1 MSYCLYLRKSRADYE
16 AEQQGAGETLT
27 RHETALRTLAAQC
40 GYTISKIYREIQS
53 GETIA
58 ARPQMQQLLADVAQ
72 GLWEGV
78 LVMEVERLARGDTM
92 DQGLLLHTFQQT
104 STKIITPYKTYDPNN
119 PFDEE
124 YFEFGL
130 FMSRREYKTINR
142 RMQQGR
148 RASVQEGKYIGSIAP
163 YGYLRQKLPQE
174 KGYTLAIEPTEA
186 EVVRMIYEWYAFG
199 MPQSDG
205 SLQNVGRPAIAKH
218 LIQLGIPTRKGGI
231 WATSSITRILQNPVY
246 CGKVFWTPQKQTVQN
261 THILVHGRQPAL
273 VSETLWQMVQQ
284 KIAANGAP
292 PVPRT
297 LQNPLAGL
305 IRCAYCHH
313 TMQRRPYQ
321 KSGQTPFCICVT
333 PNCPQ
338 ISAPLDMIEEKLLTA
353 LRLWCKDHIPDW
365 ESAAHTLRRAAPHAD
380 VSLALRSK
388 KAEYTRLQT
397 QIQNAYDFLEQGIY
411 TPSVFTQRQ
420 TLLQEKLQ
428 IVTDEIQALSSICQT
443 VAQTQY
449 TIPQQSIWEIYPH
462 LSPTQKNLLL
472 KDLIQYVVYEKTTS
486 GRWHHSPDA
495 FTLTI
500 YPKISN
506 TF

>member
-1 MSYCLYLRKSRADYE
+1 MPYCLYLRKSRADLE
-16 AEQQGAGETLT
+16 AEQQGAGETLA
-27 RHETALRTLAAQC
+27 RHETALRTLAAQR

-58 ARPQMQQLLADVAQ
+58 ARPQMQCLLSDVAQ

-163 YGYLRQKLPQE
+163 YGYIRQKLPQE
-174 KGYTLAIEPTEA
+174 KGYTLAIEPTES
-186 EVVRMIYEWYAFG
+186 EVVRLIYEWYAFG
-199 MPQSDG
+199 IPQPDG
-205 SLQNVGRPAIAKH
+205 STQNAGRPAIAKH

-246 CGKVFWTPQKQTVQN
+246 CGKVFWTPQKQSTQN
-261 THILVHGRQPAL
+261 ACLLVNGRHPAL
-273 VSETLWQMVQQ
+273 VSETLWQIVQG

-292 PVPRT
+292 PAPRT

-321 KSGQTPFCICVT
+321 KSGQSPFCICVT

-338 ISAPLDMIEEKLLTA
+338 VGAPLEWIEEKLLSG
-353 LRLWCKDHIPDW
+353 LCLWCKDHKPYW
-365 ESAAHTLRRAAPHAD
+365 QQAADRLIQSAPHTD
-380 VSLALRSK
+380 FSLALRSK
-388 KAEYTRLQT
+388 KAESTRLQT
-397 QIQNAYDFLEQGIY
+397 QIQNAYDLLEQGIY
-411 TPSVFTQRQ
+411 TPAVFQQRQ

-428 IVTDEIQALSSICQT
+428 SVTNEIETLSSVCQNT
-443 VAQTQY
+443 AQTQY
-449 TIPQQSIWEIYPH
+449 SIPQESIWEIYPR
-462 LSPTQKNLLL
+462 LPPTQKNLLL
-472 KDLIQYVVYEKTTS
+472 KDLIQYVVYEKTCS

>member
-1 MSYCLYLRKSRADYE
+1 MPYCLYLRKSRADLE
-16 AEQQGAGETLT
+16 AEQQGAGETLA
-27 RHETALRTLAAQC
+27 RHEMALRALAVQY
-40 GYTISKIYREIQS
+40 GYTITKTYKEIQS

-58 ARPQMQQLLADVAQ
+58 ARPQMQHLLSDVAQ

-163 YGYLRQKLPQE
+163 YGYIRQKLPQE
-174 KGYTLAIEPTEA
+174 KGYTLAIEPTES
-186 EVVRMIYEWYAFG
+186 EIVRMIYEWYAFG
-199 MPQSDG
+199 MPQPDG
-205 SLQNVGRPAIAKH
+205 SIQNVGRPAIAKH
-218 LIQLGIPTRKGGI
+218 LIRLGIPTRKGGM
-231 WATSSITRILQNPVY
+231 WATSSITRMLQNPVY
-246 CGKVFWTPQKQTVQN
+246 CGKVFWTPQKQTAQN
-261 THILVHGRQPAL
+261 TRLLTDGRHPAL
-273 VSETLWQMVQQ
+273 VSETLWHMVQE
-284 KIAANGAP
+284 KIAVNGAP
-292 PVPRT
+292 PAPRA

-313 TMQRRPYQ
+313 IMQRRPYQ

-338 ISAPLDMIEEKLLTA
+338 VAAPLELIEEKLLAT
-353 LRLWCKDHIPDW
+353 LQLWCKNHTSYW
-365 ESAAHTLRRAAPHAD
+365 EESAKQLRMPHTD

-397 QIQNAYDFLEQGIY
+397 QIQNAYDLLEQGVY
-411 TPSVFTQRQ
+411 TPALFAQRQ

-428 IVTDEIQALSSICQT
+428 IVSEEIETLSLSSQNA
-443 VAQTQY
+443 AQTQY
-449 TIPQQSIWEIYPH
+449 AIPQKSIWEIYSDLP
-462 LSPTQKNLLL
+462 PAQKNLLL
-472 KDLIQYVVYEKTTS
+472 KDLIQYVVYEKTSS
-486 GRWHHSPDA
+486 GRWHNRPDA

>member
-1 MSYCLYLRKSRADYE
+1 MPYCLYLRKSRADFE
-16 AEQQGAGETLT
+16 AEQQGMGETLA
-27 RHETALRTLAAQC
+27 RHETALRALALQC
-40 GYTISKIYREIQS
+40 GYTISKTYREIQS

-58 ARPQMQQLLADVAQ
+58 ARPQMQCLLADVAK

-163 YGYLRQKLPQE
+163 YGYIRQKLPHE
-174 KGYTLAIEPTEA
+174 KGYTLAIEPTES
-186 EVVRMIYEWYAFG
+186 EIVRMIYEWYAFG
-199 MPQSDG
+199 IPQPDG
-205 SLQNVGRPAIAKH
+205 SIKNAGRPAIAKH
-218 LIQLGIPTRKGGI
+218 LIQLGIPTRKGGM

-246 CGKVFWTPQKQTVQN
+246 CGKVFWTPQKQTAQN
-261 THILVHGRQPAL
+261 TKLLLDGKHTAL
-273 VSETLWQMVQQ
+273 VSETLWQMVQE
-284 KIAANGAP
+284 KIAANGVP
-292 PVPRT
+292 PAPRT

-305 IRCAYCHH
+305 IRCAYCNH

-333 PNCPQ
+333 PHCPQ
-338 ISAPLDMIEEKLLTA
+338 VAAPLELIEDKLLAA
-353 LRLWCKDHIPDW
+353 LQIWCKDHQPYW
-365 ESAAHTLRRAAPHAD
+365 EEIANTLRMRAPRSD
-380 VSLALRSK
+380 FSLALRSK

-397 QIQNAYDFLEQGIY
+397 QIQNAYDLLEQGIY
-411 TPSVFTQRQ
+411 TPAVFTQRHS
-420 TLLQEKLQ
+420 LLQEKLQ
-428 IVTDEIQALSSICQT
+428 IVSDEIETLSSSCQST
-443 VAQTQY
+443 TQTPY
-449 TIPQQSIWEIYPH
+449 TLPQESIWEIYPH
-462 LSPTQKNLLL
+462 LPPAQKNLLL
-472 KDLIQYVVYEKTTS
+472 KNLIQYVLYEKTSS

-500 YPKISN
+500 FPKISN